1 MRYHLSWLTERFD
14 SGEALNYIFFWGHSN
29 KHARTA
35 GEFMLSQW
43 YPSPFYVNEILYKT
57 AAHWMM
63 ARKAV
68 LFGDRETFTKI
79 INADRPDEVRAL
91 GRCIKGFDE
100 GMWREWKYEI
110 VKEGNFHKFNQNKR
124 LKAYLLSTTDNI
136 LVETN
141 PLDHIWG
148 IGLSVDSKHVQNP
161 YTWKGLNLLGFA
173 LMEIRD
179 YLKHIS
185 EFNFRRGSNENAS
198 HNVEP
203 AAKIIA

>member
-1 MRYHLSWLTERFD
+1 MRYHLSWLTDRFE
-14 SGEALNYIFFWGHSN
+14 SGESLSYIFFWGHTN
-29 KHARTA
+29 RHERAA

-43 YPSPFYVNEILYKT
+43 YPSPFYVDEILYKT

-68 LFGDRETFTKI
+68 LFGDRATFTKI

-91 GRCIKGFDE
+91 SRCITGFDE
-100 GMWREWKYEI
+100 GLWREWKYEI

-124 LKAYLLSTTDNI
+124 LKAYLLSTTDHI

-141 PLDHIWG
+141 PIDRIWG
-148 IGLSVDSKHVQNP
+148 IGLSADSKYIRNP

-185 EFNFRRGSNENAS
+185 EFNFRHDNNEIAS
-198 HNVEP
+198 HNAGS
-203 AAKIIA
+203 AAKSIV

>member
-1 MRYHLSWLTERFD
+1 MRYHLSWLTDRFE
-14 SGEALNYIFFWGHSN
+14 SGKSLNYIFFWGHAN
-29 KHARTA
+29 KHERVA

-43 YPSPFYVNEILYKT
+43 YPSPFYVDEILYKT

-68 LFGDRETFTKI
+68 LFGDRAAFTKI

-91 GRCIKGFDE
+91 SRSITGFDE
-100 GMWREWKYEI
+100 GLWREWKYEI

-124 LKAYLLSTTDNI
+124 LKAYLLSTTDHI

-141 PLDHIWG
+141 PLDRIWG
-148 IGLSVDSKHVQNP
+148 IGLSSDFKHVQNP

-179 YLKHIS
+179 YLNHIS
-185 EFNFRRGSNENAS
+185 EFNFRHDNNEIAS
-198 HNVEP
+198 HNAGP
-203 AAKIIA
+203 AAKIIV